1 MISCSTDR
9 YLHSFHF
16 PSPQVL
22 ELTVRIASTLLE
34 LLLMGHVKY
43 RKFKYSL
50 YSDEVV
56 NKLQEWA
63 RQIES
68 DLEDWRATVER
79 CRSKCYEMN
88 YFTTRQLSLIRRE
101 LTALQNITRISFNP
115 CFVDLVQ
122 SVCHN
127 IDIDHVATAAV
138 RVMERRN
145 QMKKASLIC
154 TVSGNSPSQEDSN
167 GDESQGAAS
176 KTDSNSLQRMYKVLP
191 LTLDD
196 LNETQQVW
204 LMELREQ
211 RFSDELIL
219 IALSE
224 RSCTFSDVLQYC
236 MKFSSSDVDLGSELP
251 CVVEPAVQEDKLSF
265 LPLNENHPLVKEMVE
280 SGFDL
285 ELAIEAAEVCKS
297 DSEQMLHYCLE
308 QEQVSR
314 GGEGMVSRNQMLN
327 QEPE

>member
-1 MISCSTDR
+1 
-9 YLHSFHF
+9 
-16 PSPQVL
+16 
-22 ELTVRIASTLLE
+22 
-34 LLLMGHVKY
+34 
-43 RKFKYSL
+43 
-50 YSDEVV
+50 
-56 NKLQEWA
+56 
-63 RQIES
+63 
-68 DLEDWRATVER
+68 
-79 CRSKCYEMN
+79 MN

-115 CFVDLVQ
+115 CFVDLMQ

-127 IDIDHVATAAV
+127 IDIDRVATAAETI
-138 RVMERRN
+138 MERRN
-145 QMKKASLIC
+145 RMKKASLIC
-154 TVSGNSPSQEDSN
+154 TDSGNSPSQEDSN

-196 LNETQQVW
+196 LNETQQEW

-224 RSCTFSDVLQYC
+224 RTFSDVLQYC
-236 MKFSSSDVDLGSELP
+236 IKFSSSDVDLGSELP

-285 ELAIEAAEVCKS
+285 ELAIEAAEVCKC
-297 DSEQMLHYCLE
+297 DPEQMLHYCLE

-314 GGEGMVSRNQMLN
+314 GGEGMVSSNQMLN